1 MKVYENAD
9 FYRGDLAGH
18 TDVLTLADCVK
29 MCVADADCEYFTYVP
44 NKKKCW
50 LKAGISIKH
59 CQHIKTNIIQIQT
72 YFYL

>member
-29 MCVADADCEYFTYVP
+29 LCVADADCEYFTYVP
-44 NKKKCW
+44 DKKKCW
-50 LKAGISIKH
+50 LKDGISIKH